1 MARVRA
7 LWGNGLKWMFLI
19 VGTIIGAGYASGR
32 ELWEFFGA
40 ESGLAIILFSILFSI
55 SCAVILTVSKR
66 EKTTHYLPVLEKI
79 LGKRLAKAYDVMI
92 VLYLFSVTVIMLA
105 GAGATLEVYHIPF
118 WLGIVLNSVLVVLM
132 FIKGTSGM
140 TKINAILIPILIA
153 CLMAV
158 LIVYQES
165 VGFSFSFH
173 LNEQRNWPSALTF
186 TSLNILPIIAVLGA
200 VGHQVKHRGEIYIA
214 SIGSGLILGSVSY
227 IYNESLLTVAQEII
241 FYEIPLF
248 VILKHY
254 PSVMVL
260 AISLVLWLAIYTTA
274 TSGVLGLISRLQVRV
289 QGEPWLIAMLLV
301 AMMAPLTLFGF
312 STLISILYPL
322 YGILNLYILAALLLY
337 PILRH
342 PATKKKR

>member
-1 MARVRA
+1 M
-7 LWGNGLKWMFLI
+7 WGNGLKWMFLI

-40 ESGLAIILFSILFSI
+40 ESGLAIVLFAVLFSI
-55 SCAVILTVSKR
+55 SCAVILTVSKK
-66 EKTTHYLPVLEKI
+66 EQTTHYLPVLEKV

-92 VLYLFSVTVIMLA
+92 ILYLFSVTVIMLA
-105 GAGATLEVYHIPF
+105 GAGATLEVYHIPT
-118 WLGIVLNSVLVVLM
+118 WLGIIVNGFLVVII

-140 TKINAILIPILIA
+140 TKINALLIPILIV
-153 CLMAV
+153 CLLAV
-158 LIVYQES
+158 LLVYQHS
-165 VGFSFSFH
+165 IGFTFSFN
-173 LNEQRNWPSALTF
+173 LQEQKNWPSSLTF

-200 VGHQVKHRGEIYIA
+200 VGNQINHRGEIYIA
-214 SIGSGLILGSVSY
+214 SIGSGAILGTVSY

-274 TSGVLGLISRLQVRV
+274 ASGVLGLLSRIRV
-289 QGEPWLIAMLLV
+289 KVTGEPWVIALLLV
-301 AMMAPLTLFGF
+301 ALMAPLTLFGF

>member
-1 MARVRA
+1 M
-7 LWGNGLKWMFLI
+7 WGNGLKWMFLI

-40 ESGLAIILFSILFSI
+40 ESGLAIVLFAILFSI
-55 SCAVILTVSKR
+55 SCAVILTVSKK
-66 EKTTHYLPVLEKI
+66 EQTTHYLPVLEKV

-92 VLYLFSVTVIMLA
+92 ILYLFSVTVIMLA
-105 GAGATLEVYHIPF
+105 GAGATLEVYHIPT
-118 WLGIVLNSVLVVLM
+118 WLGIIVNGFLVVLI

-140 TKINAILIPILIA
+140 TKINALLIPILIV
-153 CLMAV
+153 CLLAV
-158 LIVYQES
+158 LLVYQQS
-165 VGFSFSFH
+165 IGFTFSFN
-173 LNEQRNWPSALTF
+173 LQEQKNWPASLTF

-200 VGHQVKHRGEIYIA
+200 VGNQIHHRGEIYIA
-214 SIGSGLILGSVSY
+214 SIGSGVILGTVSY

-254 PSVMVL
+254 PSVMVV

-274 TSGVLGLISRLQVRV
+274 ASGVLGLLSRIQVKV
-289 QGEPWLIAMLLV
+289 TGEPWVIALLLV
-301 AMMAPLTLFGF
+301 ALMAPLTLFGF

-342 PATKKKR
+342 PATKKKH

>member
-1 MARVRA
+1 M
-7 LWGNGLKWMFLI
+7 
-19 VGTIIGAGYASGR
+19 
-32 ELWEFFGA
+32 
-40 ESGLAIILFSILFSI
+40 
-55 SCAVILTVSKR
+55 
-66 EKTTHYLPVLEKI
+66 LEKV

-92 VLYLFSVTVIMLA
+92 ILYLFSVTVIMLA
-105 GAGATLEVYHIPF
+105 GAGATLEVYHIPT
-118 WLGIVLNSVLVVLM
+118 WLGIIVNGFLVVII

-140 TKINAILIPILIA
+140 TKINALLIPILIV
-153 CLMAV
+153 CLLAV
-158 LIVYQES
+158 LLVYQHS
-165 VGFSFSFH
+165 IGFTFSFN
-173 LNEQRNWPSALTF
+173 LQEQKNWPSSLTF

-200 VGHQVKHRGEIYIA
+200 VGNQINHRGEIYIA
-214 SIGSGLILGSVSY
+214 SIGSGVILGTVSY

-274 TSGVLGLISRLQVRV
+274 ASGVLGLLSRIRV
-289 QGEPWLIAMLLV
+289 KVTGEPWVIALLLV
-301 AMMAPLTLFGF
+301 ALMAPLTLFGF

>member
-1 MARVRA
+1 M
-7 LWGNGLKWMFLI
+7 WGNGLKWMFLI

-40 ESGLAIILFSILFSI
+40 ESGLAIVLFAVLFSI
-55 SCAVILTVSKR
+55 SCAVILTVSKK
-66 EKTTHYLPVLEKI
+66 EQTTHYLPVLEKV

-92 VLYLFSVTVIMLA
+92 ILYLFSVTVIMLA
-105 GAGATLEVYHIPF
+105 GAGATLEVYHIPT
-118 WLGIVLNSVLVVLM
+118 WLGIIVNGFLVVII

-140 TKINAILIPILIA
+140 TKINALLIPILIV
-153 CLMAV
+153 CLLAV
-158 LIVYQES
+158 LLVYQHS
-165 VGFSFSFH
+165 IGFTFSFN
-173 LNEQRNWPSALTF
+173 LQEQKNWPSSLTF

-200 VGHQVKHRGEIYIA
+200 VGNQINHRGEIYIA
-214 SIGSGLILGSVSY
+214 SIGSGVILGTVSY

-274 TSGVLGLISRLQVRV
+274 ASGVLGLLSRIRV
-289 QGEPWLIAMLLV
+289 KVTGEPWVIALLLV
-301 AMMAPLTLFGF
+301 ALMAPLTLFGF

>member
-1 MARVRA
+1 M
-7 LWGNGLKWMFLI
+7 WGNGLKWMFLI

-40 ESGLAIILFSILFSI
+40 ESGLAIVLFAVLFSI
-55 SCAVILTVSKR
+55 SCAVILTVSKK
-66 EKTTHYLPVLEKI
+66 EQTTHYLPVLEKV

-92 VLYLFSVTVIMLA
+92 ILYLFSVTVIMLA
-105 GAGATLEVYHIPF
+105 GAGATLEVYHIPT
-118 WLGIVLNSVLVVLM
+118 WLGIIVNGLLVVII

-140 TKINAILIPILIA
+140 TKINALLIPILIV
-153 CLMAV
+153 CLLAV
-158 LIVYQES
+158 LLVYQHS
-165 VGFSFSFH
+165 IGFTFSFN
-173 LNEQRNWPSALTF
+173 LQEQKNWPSSLTF

-200 VGHQVKHRGEIYIA
+200 VGNQINHRGEIYIA
-214 SIGSGLILGSVSY
+214 SIGSGVILGTVSY

-274 TSGVLGLISRLQVRV
+274 ASGVLGLLSRIRV
-289 QGEPWLIAMLLV
+289 KVTGEPWVIALLLV
-301 AMMAPLTLFGF
+301 ALMAPLTLFGF

>member
-1 MARVRA
+1 
-7 LWGNGLKWMFLI
+7 MFLI

-40 ESGLAIILFSILFSI
+40 ESGLAIVLFAVLFSI
-55 SCAVILTVSKR
+55 SCAVILTVSKK
-66 EKTTHYLPVLEKI
+66 EQTTHYLPVLEKV

-92 VLYLFSVTVIMLA
+92 ILYLFSVTVIMLA
-105 GAGATLEVYHIPF
+105 GAGATLEVYHIPT
-118 WLGIVLNSVLVVLM
+118 WLGIIVNGLLVVII

-140 TKINAILIPILIA
+140 TKINALLIPILIV
-153 CLMAV
+153 CLLAV
-158 LIVYQES
+158 LLVYQHS
-165 VGFSFSFH
+165 IGFTFSFN
-173 LNEQRNWPSALTF
+173 LQEQKNWPSSLTF

-200 VGHQVKHRGEIYIA
+200 VGNQINHRGEIYIA
-214 SIGSGLILGSVSY
+214 SIGSGVILGTVSY

-274 TSGVLGLISRLQVRV
+274 ASGVLGLLSRIRV
-289 QGEPWLIAMLLV
+289 KVTGEPWVIALLLV
-301 AMMAPLTLFGF
+301 ALMAPLTLFGF

>member
-1 MARVRA
+1 
-7 LWGNGLKWMFLI
+7 MFLI

-40 ESGLAIILFSILFSI
+40 ESGLAIVLFAVLFSI
-55 SCAVILTVSKR
+55 SCAVILTVSKK
-66 EKTTHYLPVLEKI
+66 EQTTHYLPVLEKV

-92 VLYLFSVTVIMLA
+92 ILYLFSVTVIMLA
-105 GAGATLEVYHIPF
+105 GAGATLEVYHIPT
-118 WLGIVLNSVLVVLM
+118 WLGIIVNGFLVVII

-140 TKINAILIPILIA
+140 TKINALLIPILIV
-153 CLMAV
+153 CLLAV
-158 LIVYQES
+158 LLVYQHS
-165 VGFSFSFH
+165 IGFTFSFN
-173 LNEQRNWPSALTF
+173 LQEQKNWPSSLTF

-200 VGHQVKHRGEIYIA
+200 VGNQINHRGEIYIA
-214 SIGSGLILGSVSY
+214 SIGSGVILGTVSY

-274 TSGVLGLISRLQVRV
+274 ASGVLGLLSRIRV
-289 QGEPWLIAMLLV
+289 KVTGEPWVIALLLV
-301 AMMAPLTLFGF
+301 ALMAPLTLFGF